1 MMSLLAFLLVAL
13 IPVTVISSSSPEPFK
28 LALTSRR
35 NLNAER
41 RGLLGSNV
49 PLGEYFDQTDIEY
62 LCFRWNS
69 KLFYWSIILGG
80 PDRFKVYLISFT
92 MRVKAS
98 NSLHKLS
105 VGTPPQ
111 NITVTLATSGG
122 FQLVIPGMRSLGLL
136 SLLWGSLAFLT
147 EVACGT
153 CQSPQRYDPSKSS
166 TFKDDKG
173 DTAVLFFGSEFGVN
187 PSGGVWSLFSLNIT

>member
-1 MMSLLAFLLVAL
+1 LPRQNVVRAL
-13 IPVTVISSSSPEPFK
+13 NNKKWYGVS
-28 LALTSRR
+28 
-35 NLNAER
+35 
-41 RGLLGSNV
+41 
-49 PLGEYFDQTDIEY
+49 Y
-62 LCFRWNS
+62 
-69 KLFYWSIILGG
+69 
-80 PDRFKVYLISFT
+80 
-92 MRVKAS
+92 
-98 NSLHKLS
+98 
-105 VGTPPQ
+105 GTPPQ

-166 TFKDDKG
+166 SFKDDKG